1 MSLNWQDEM
10 SDADWARSIH
20 GLPSEESMV
29 LYPSARSLL
38 ESKILM
44 HEDKSFIKW
53 LDGDE
58 IRSESYSQLHALGKQ
73 TANFLRSKGIKF
85 GHRVMLNPRN
95 DLETVAKQMGLWL
108 EGVVALPTTG
118 EKPQTI
124 PDSFDPFPDE
134 DFFELI
140 SQQSTDYEL
149 RQKAKLSDDMIIFFE
164 QNDEAIALSHN
175 NVLSS
180 ALSNSLHLEMSEE
193 DVIVCP
199 ISMGESFGFIAGLV
213 TATYASA
220 EFAPCEPEPK
230 EMCKLA
236 AETNAK
242 WMLVNNSL
250 LKILLENAREYRPL
264 LPNGLQFLAP
274 ADGLS
279 SEMVLNVL
287 DNLGC
292 QIITGYFSTECSSF
306 ATLIPADMNDS
317 NYRSFFSDS
326 TALPIGGG
334 LQTTEADIHDDNG
347 SPVQD
352 REFGELMIRGHT
364 VMQRYVGNES
374 GTDEA
379 FKNGWLHTGREGY
392 KITIDENNVK
402 FFLRN

>member
-1 MSLNWQDEM
+1 MSLNWKEEI
-10 SDADWARSIH
+10 SDADKARSIQ

-38 ESKILM
+38 ESQTLFN
-44 HEDKSFIKW
+44 EDKPFVKW
-53 LDGDE
+53 LEGDT
-58 IRSESYSQLHALGKQ
+58 IYSLSYTKLHDLAKQ
-73 TANFLRSKGIKF
+73 AANYLRSKGIKF

-108 EGVVALPTTG
+108 EGAVALPTTG

-149 RQKAKLSDDMIIFFE
+149 LQKAKLSDDMIIFIE

-180 ALSNSLHLEMSEE
+180 ALSNTLHLDISEN

-213 TATYASA
+213 TATYAGA
-220 EFAPCEPEPK
+220 VFAPCEPEPK

-250 LKILLENAREYRPL
+250 LKILLENAHEYRPL

-274 ADGLS
+274 ANGLS

-292 QIITGYFSTECSSF
+292 QTITGFFSTECSSF
-306 ATLIPADMNDS
+306 ATLIPADLNDG
-317 NYRSFFSDS
+317 NYRSLFTDN
-326 TALPIGGG
+326 TTLPIGGG
-334 LQTTEADIHDDNG
+334 LQTTEADIHDNNG

-352 REFGELMIRGHT
+352 KEFGELVIRGHT